1 MHENHC
7 FLDGSAGP
15 AQNGFM
21 TDSQALTA
29 RILLGAIVAALLSIS
44 TLATAQADGSGKSKK
59 PPVIY
64 WCPDRP
70 ADQQIAAGPE
80 RGCAPLV
87 DTKPASTQADQA
99 RQNALVPIKIDQIQS
114 ESTQF
119 LRRYNDF
126 LDCCIDDVTE
136 LSRVKDLQAES
147 ANLLKSIQSSGLYH
161 AGMAVRQ
168 YTLGE
173 IVRQVAQS
181 HRDLTTLR
189 GRLEHLDKATN
200 ALDGLDPAAAAAEA
214 RRLDDERD
222 ALTKEFRPKRP
233 ASSARTGMGIQDT
246 TVPTRYGE
254 SPTGGS
260 TLHSVT
266 GDEIGERSNLETRPG
281 DSIRDT
287 TLSDRYGSAT
297 ETTTLRSSTGF
308 GIGQSQN
315 SGGSSTTPTRVGP
328 DLGDS
333 SLNR

>member
-1 MHENHC
+1 MLC
-7 FLDGSAGP
+7 GALVAG
-15 AQNGFM
+15 
-21 TDSQALTA
+21 
-29 RILLGAIVAALLSIS
+29 LLSVS
-44 TLATAQADGSGKSKK
+44 TPGTALADGTGKPRK

-70 ADQQIAAGPE
+70 ADQQIAATPGP
-80 RGCAPLV
+80 GCAPLV
-87 DTKPASTQADQA
+87 DTQAPSGQADHA
-99 RQNALVPIKIDQIQS
+99 RQKALAPIKIDQIQS
-114 ESTQF
+114 ESAQF
-119 LRRYNDF
+119 LRRYNEF
-126 LDCCIDDVTE
+126 LDCCVDDVTE
-136 LSRVKDLQAES
+136 LSRVKDLQAEA

-168 YTLGE
+168 FTLGA

-189 GRLEHLDKATN
+189 ARMEHLDKATN
-200 ALDGLDPAAAAAEA
+200 ALDSLDPAAAAAEA
-214 RRLDDERD
+214 RRLDEERD

-254 SPTGGS
+254 SPTGTS
-260 TLHSVT
+260 TLQSAT

-281 DSIRDT
+281 ESIRDT

-315 SGGSSTTPTRVGP
+315 SGGSSTTPIRVGP

-333 SLNR
+333 ILNR

>member
-1 MHENHC
+1 
-7 FLDGSAGP
+7 
-15 AQNGFM
+15 M
-21 TDSQALTA
+21 TDSQTLTT
-29 RILLGAIVAALLSIS
+29 RMLLGAIATGLLSVS
-44 TLATAQADGSGKSKK
+44 TPGTALADGAEKPRK

-70 ADQQIAAGPE
+70 ADQQIAAGPGA
-80 RGCAPLV
+80 GCAPLV
-87 DTKPASTQADQA
+87 DAQAPSTQADQA
-99 RQNALVPIKIDQIQS
+99 RQKALAAIRIDQIQS

-126 LDCCIDDVTE
+126 LDCCVDDLTE

-147 ANLLKSIQSSGLYH
+147 ANLLRSIQSSGLYH
-161 AGMAVRQ
+161 AGMTVRQ
-168 YTLGE
+168 FTLGE

-189 GRLEHLDKATN
+189 ARMEHLDKATN

-214 RRLDDERD
+214 RRLDDERE

-254 SPTGGS
+254 SPTGTS
-260 TLHSVT
+260 TLQSAT
-266 GDEIGERSNLETRPG
+266 GDEIAERSNLETRPG
-281 DSIRDT
+281 DAIRDT
-287 TLSDRYGSAT
+287 TLSERYGSAT

-315 SGGSSTTPTRVGP
+315 SGGASSTPTRVGP